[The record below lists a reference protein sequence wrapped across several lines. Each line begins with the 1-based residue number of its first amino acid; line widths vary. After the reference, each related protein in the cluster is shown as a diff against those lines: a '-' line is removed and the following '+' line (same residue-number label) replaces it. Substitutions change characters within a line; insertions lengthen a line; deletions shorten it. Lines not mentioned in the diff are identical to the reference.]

1 MASNITTLVEK
12 AKKGDADAF
21 STLYQMYYP
30 KMKGICINIL
40 REDKAVVDD
49 LVQDAFILAF
59 VSLKDLKNTH
69 RFSQWL
75 TSITTNLV
83 LKYQEKGKRY
93 DFVSLSDVEEEFSTV
108 LEDDNTS
115 KQSISYEDKYDVIL
129 LHDVIEHVPTKEP
142 FLAHLRKFMKTKGVL
157 FVGFPA
163 WQMPFGGHHQICR
176 SKLCSHLP
184 FIHMLP
190 NPLYRLLLK
199 TCNEEKGTM
208 NELMSIKECRTS
220 IELFERLIHQC
231 GFSVTDQKLWFIN
244 PHYKQKFH
252 LTPRLLPHWVWKVKY
267 IRNFFTT
274 SCWYILNISIVD

>member
-1 MASNITTLVEK
+1 MQKRHTDRKMYFRDLEITSKEFYISYLSDFTEL
-12 AKKGDADAF
+12 
-21 STLYQMYYP
+21 TP
-30 KMKGICINIL
+30 KSKIL
-40 REDKAVVDD
+40 EVGCGEGG
-49 LVQDAFILAF
+49 
-59 VSLKDLKNTH
+59 
-69 RFSQWL
+69 
-75 TSITTNLV
+75 NLV
-83 LKYQEKGKRY
+83 PFAQLGCKVTGIDIAECRIKDAKAYFSEISNHATFVCC
-93 DFVSLSDVEEEFSTV
+93 DFMQYPVPCNE
-108 LEDDNTS
+108 
-115 KQSISYEDKYDVIL
+115 EDKYDVIL

-163 WQMPFGGHHQICR
+163 WQMPFGGHQQICR

-184 FIHMLP
+184 FIHLLP

-231 GFSVTDQKLWFIN
+231 GFSVIDQKLWFIN

-252 LTPRLLPHWVWKVKY
+252 LTPRLLPHWVWKMKY

-274 SCWYILNISIVD
+274 SCWYILTISNK

>member
-163 WQMPFGGHHQICR
+163 WQMPFGGHQQICR

-184 FIHMLP
+184 FIHLLP
-190 NPLYRLLLK
+190 TPLYRLLLK